1 MATYKDVK
9 MENLDIDYLT
19 MIEGRREG
27 DSKMREFKNSY
38 NHMGKLGLQ
47 FSNFEMPGIL
57 ISRWTGHSDAN
68 TSFSAEKTPEAVNMN
83 FILSGAMRS
92 RLHANNSDF
101 TIKKFQHN
109 LIYLENFDGCH
120 DIPDGV
126 TSAFHVMFDK
136 AYFCRLIDYNEELTG
151 KLLEKIDKKEGF
163 FANKHMMPV
172 ESGMLTIINDIT
184 SCKLTGPFRRIFMEG
199 KALELLSHTL
209 AQAEHYA
216 PAGQKLS
223 VHDLQR
229 IKEVKEYLDCHYLN
243 PGSMLEIC
251 RMFCLNDYK
260 LKVGFRVLYQ
270 NSVFGYIHLRKMNL
284 GKKLLEDGQM
294 NVAQVSDCVGYENA
308 NHFSA
313 AFKKHF
319 GFSPSQLRR

>member
-1 MATYKDVK
+1 
-9 MENLDIDYLT
+9 
-19 MIEGRREG
+19 
-27 DSKMREFKNSY
+27 
-38 NHMGKLGLQ
+38 
-47 FSNFEMPGIL
+47 
-57 ISRWTGHSDAN
+57 
-68 TSFSAEKTPEAVNMN
+68 
-83 FILSGAMRS
+83 
-92 RLHANNSDF
+92 
-101 TIKKFQHN
+101 
-109 LIYLENFDGCH
+109 
-120 DIPDGV
+120 
-126 TSAFHVMFDK
+126 
-136 AYFCRLIDYNEELTG
+136 
-151 KLLEKIDKKEGF
+151 
-163 FANKHMMPV
+163 
-172 ESGMLTIINDIT
+172 
-184 SCKLTGPFRRIFMEG
+184 MEG

-216 PAGQKLS
+216 PAGQKLN

-260 LKVGFRVLYQ
+260 LKAGFRVLYQ
-270 NSVFGYIHLRKMNL
+270 NSVFGYIHQRKMNL

-319 GFSPSQLRR
+319 GFSPSLVRR

>member
-1 MATYKDVK
+1 

-19 MIEGRREG
+19 MVQGRQEGE
-27 DSKMREFKNSY
+27 SNMREFENSY

-47 FSNFEMPGIL
+47 FNNYEIPGIL
-57 ISRWTGHSDAN
+57 LSRLAGVSDGN
-68 TSFSAEKTPEAVNMN
+68 TAFSAAKTPEAVNMN

-101 TIKKFQHN
+101 LIKKFQHN
-109 LIYLENFDGCH
+109 LIYLENFDGSH
-120 DIPDGV
+120 NFPDGT

-136 AYFCRLIDYNEELTG
+136 AYFCRLIDYNEEQTG
-151 KLLEKIDKKEGF
+151 RLLEKIEKKEGF

-172 ESGMLTIINDIT
+172 MPDMLTTINDIT
-184 SCKLTGPFRRIFMEG
+184 LCKLTGPFRRIFMEG

-209 AQAEHYA
+209 NQAAHYT
-216 PAGQKLS
+216 PARQKLNAT
-223 VHDLQR
+223 DLQR

-260 LKVGFRVLYQ
+260 LKTGFRALYQ
-270 NSVFGYIHLRKMNL
+270 DSVFGYIHLRKMQL

-294 NVAQVSDCVGYENA
+294 NVAQVSDCIGYA

-313 AFKKHF
+313 AFRKYF
-319 GFSPSQLRR
+319 GFSPSQLKR